1 MTQDAPRETS
11 HETSHETALAIR
23 WAAALRS
30 RRKALGLSQQ
40 AVAASSRGRL
50 SQSDVSRLER
60 GLLHPTEGL
69 PIEKFLALL
78 GALEWSLAAFSHATG
93 LEVAGR
99 QQAEDLHRE
108 ALQAAS
114 RLEVQPEW
122 LEFPVYGSV
131 AAGEEG
137 GETLP
142 LGWAY
147 IPREKLRARGAV
159 PEDVRVYLVN
169 GDCMISGEAQRVQ
182 KNIAPGDYVAVDSR
196 RKPRPGE
203 VVVAYWPAEDKLVVK
218 RYRIE
223 GREIVLYPVNPAHP
237 NLVLPS
243 EDEVFILGTVV
254 WRGG

>member
-1 MTQDAPRETS
+1 MAKGKDIIKLTVTDE
-11 HETSHETALAIR
+11 LR
-23 WAAALRS
+23 WAEAVRDRRTELR
-30 RRKALGLSQQ
+30 LSQQ
-40 AVAASSRGRL
+40 ALAEASRGRL

-69 PIEKFLALL
+69 PLEKFLALL
-78 GALEWSLAAFSHATG
+78 AGLEWSLEAFSRATG
-93 LEVAGR
+93 LELPAAR
-99 QQAEDLHRE
+99 QQAKALH
-108 ALQAAS
+108 AAS
-114 RLEVQPEW
+114 RLEVRPEW

-131 AAGEEG
+131 AAGEAG
-137 GETLP
+137 GEPLP
-142 LGWAY
+142 LGRAY
-147 IPREKLRARGAV
+147 IPREKLRGRGAA

-169 GDCMISGEAQRVQ
+169 GDCMISSEAQRVQ

-218 RYRIE
+218 RYKIE

-243 EDEVFILGTVV
+243 EDEVFVLGTVV